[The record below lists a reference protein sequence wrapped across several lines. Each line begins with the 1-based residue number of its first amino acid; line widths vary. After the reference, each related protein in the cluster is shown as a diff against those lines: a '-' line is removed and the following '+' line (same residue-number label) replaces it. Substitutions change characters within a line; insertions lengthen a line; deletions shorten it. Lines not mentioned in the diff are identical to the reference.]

1 MYLLHILNDVCI
13 VTLCVMCVLCA
24 CSTNIVERSTRQHS
38 FCCVVFLNHLK
49 YLKMGLNKFTL
60 FKTKCI
66 RGYTYASVI
75 RKNMKKNICARLY
88 DDFDAEK

>member
-1 MYLLHILNDVCI
+1 
-13 VTLCVMCVLCA
+13 
-24 CSTNIVERSTRQHS
+24 
-38 FCCVVFLNHLK
+38 
-49 YLKMGLNKFTL
+49 MGLNKFTL